1 MALACHICKTS
12 ASPGWFAF
20 TKTHSMTCFHGW
32 LVPETFLRLGCY
44 VCHRDDWRRDRI
56 SVWGRKCKFDKS
68 RTPRSWG
75 KFYDVTVVFIK
86 DRLILPVLR
95 CYRSDYKTLIEL
107 SVWRKKA
114 LLFPGIPCSSLSFHQ
129 CVHLPVFL
137 SIQLSVWLSTHPPRQ
152 LVNFLSIDCVSH
164 NVLGMGYGNE
174 LSRVSAPLECGPRG
188 GR

>member
-1 MALACHICKTS
+1 MGDLC
-12 ASPGWFAF
+12 
-20 TKTHSMTCFHGW
+20 
-32 LVPETFLRLGCY
+32 LRHFY
-44 VCHRDDWRRDRI
+44 
-56 SVWGRKCKFDKS
+56 VWGAMYVTETIGAETESQFEGENVSLIKAEPLEVGENSMMWQSFLLKTGLCFL
-68 RTPRSWG
+68 SWG
-75 KFYDVTVVFIK
+75 
-86 DRLILPVLR
+86 

-114 LLFPGIPCSSLSFHQ
+114 LPFPSILCSSLSFHQ